1 MKVKN
6 NFFIELEFVYYMIMM
21 GVLLDLSVDCTND
34 VNELLRG
41 ESHNEA
47 YLTLLHR
54 DSTELSISN
63 TL

>member
-6 NFFIELEFVYYMIMM
+6 NLFIELEFVYYMIMM
-21 GVLLDLSVDCTND
+21 GVLLDLSVDDTND

-41 ESHNEA
+41 ERHNEA

-54 DSTELSISN
+54 DSVELSISN

>member
-6 NFFIELEFVYYMIMM
+6 NYFIELEFVFYMIMM
-21 GVLLDLSVDCTND
+21 GVLLDLSVDDTND

-41 ESHNEA
+41 ERHNEA
-47 YLTLLHR
+47 YFTLLHR
-54 DSTELSISN
+54 DSAELSISN